1 MIYLK
6 NENLNAMKKLVYIFA
21 FFAMFLA
28 VNTVKAQSNL
38 PASVGK
44 VILVKLDASA
54 MSEARGKIMGVLTVG
69 KLNGYIK
76 AEQSY
81 LVTIPDNAAQI
92 QTTKD
97 QILSVYPAAVLS
109 VVTVNDANQLIA
121 AQRNSNSN
129 PH

>member
-1 MIYLK
+1 
-6 NENLNAMKKLVYIFA
+6 MKKLVYIFA
-21 FFAMFLA
+21 FFTMFLA
-28 VNTVKAQSNL
+28 VKTVKAQSNL
-38 PASVGK
+38 PANVGK

-76 AEQSY
+76 AEQSFV
-81 LVTIPDNAAQI
+81 VTTPDNAAQI
-92 QTTKD
+92 QTAKD

-109 VVTVNDANQLIA
+109 VLSVDDANLLIA
-121 AQRNSNSN
+121 AQRNSNGN

>member
-1 MIYLK
+1 
-6 NENLNAMKKLVYIFA
+6 MKKLVYIFA

>member
-1 MIYLK
+1 MK

-54 MSEARGKIMGVLTVG
+54 MSEARGKLMGVLTVG

-92 QTTKD
+92 QTAKD